1 MAIYQQSQDLIQLGA
16 YAAGSNPRLDA
27 RIRLRDGLL
36 NFLRQD
42 ARLSAPREETLEQLN
57 ALAAS
62 LA

>member
-1 MAIYQQSQDLIQLGA
+1 
-16 YAAGSNPRLDA
+16 
-27 RIRLRDGLL
+27 LL

-42 ARLSAPREETLEQLN
+42 ARVSAPREETLERLS

>member
-1 MAIYQQSQDLIQLGA
+1 MAIYQQSEDLIQLGA

-27 RIRLRDGLL
+27 SIRGRDGLMK
-36 NFLRQD
+36 FLRQD
-42 ARLSAPREETLEQLN
+42 AHVSAPREETLEQLN